1 MLIRNKH
8 EEVTM
13 NPENISTLV
22 QSIRDELGLE
32 RGVAPII
39 KKIYTHS
46 DGSLYIVT
54 SDRSEKSLLLGP
66 RGRISAELSKRLAV
80 PVTIYGADELLL
92 RKHRLEQTLTR
103 IEELTASS
111 TKTQQGV
118 LQTLRKLIEHE
129 LEFPEESTIKNHSVD
144 KSARIAVAFSGGVDS
159 SAALVILKECGF
171 EPEAITVD
179 LGHIFVN
186 PREIT
191 KIGHWC
197 LQIGLKQLLIP
208 PKKTIIDIVQR
219 TRDSRIHPC
228 GECHAV
234 VLDSIREYAVEN
246 GYSVMIT
253 GELLPTG
260 RQSIEDS
267 GQLITIHLPGAL
279 ALTKHRTEVIAKENG
294 KVTNRRTF
302 GCRLLNESH
311 ECGWKMTGPS
321 IFRVLRELEA
331 GILTSGQALEYI
343 KSIVNGK
350 QTGSK
355 D

>member
-1 MLIRNKH
+1 MLIRNKR

-13 NPENISTLV
+13 NPESILNLV

-32 RGVAPII
+32 RGVTPII
-39 KKIYTHS
+39 RKIYTHS
-46 DGSLYIVT
+46 DGSLHIIT
-54 SDRSEKSLLLGP
+54 SDKSEKSLLLGP

-92 RKHRLEQTLTR
+92 RKYRLEQALTR
-103 IEELTASS
+103 IEELTGAS
-111 TKTQQGV
+111 TKMQQGV
-118 LQTLRKLIEHE
+118 LETLRKLIEHE
-129 LEFPEESTIKNHSVD
+129 LEFPEESTIKDLSVD
-144 KSARIAVAFSGGVDS
+144 KSVRIAVAFSGGVDS

-179 LGHIFVN
+179 LGHEFVN
-186 PREIT
+186 PKEIT
-191 KIGHWC
+191 KIGDWC
-197 LQIGLKQLLIP
+197 FQIGLKQILIP
-208 PKKTIIDIVQR
+208 PRNAIIDIVQR
-219 TRDSRIHPC
+219 TRDGRIHPC

-234 VLDSIREYAVEN
+234 ILDSVREYAIEN

-253 GELLPTG
+253 GELLPAG
-260 RQSIEDS
+260 RQSIEDY

-279 ALTKHRTEVIAKENG
+279 ALSKHRTEVIAKENS
-294 KVTNRRTF
+294 KVTNQKTF
-302 GCRLLNESH
+302 GCRLLNDSH
-311 ECGWKMTGPS
+311 DSGWKMTGPS

-343 KSIVNGK
+343 KSVVKGK
-350 QTGSK
+350 QTRGK